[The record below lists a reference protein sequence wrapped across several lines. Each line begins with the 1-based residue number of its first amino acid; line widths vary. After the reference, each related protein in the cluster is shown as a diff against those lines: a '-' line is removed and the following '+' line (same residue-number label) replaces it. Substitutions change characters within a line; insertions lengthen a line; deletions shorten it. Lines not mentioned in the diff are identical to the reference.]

1 MMNEKDRRAKYLK
14 DSVVGE
20 VIGVSGMSKNKLKRV
35 LLDNPKINIQQ
46 SIIGRAKIK
55 DPSLIE
61 NVGHHH
67 SKDFVKKIID
77 FVSERKT
84 LSQYVKGISHDS
96 YDPHNRRSIILSR
109 SDGDYVLNVY
119 DKEVG
124 FGVCISLR
132 CEEAH
137 EAVLIAKYMCNSIK
151 FFKKY
156 EIVIR

>member
-1 MMNEKDRRAKYLK
+1 MSKKDKYLN
-14 DSVVGE
+14 DSVVSQM
-20 VIGVSGMSKNKLKRV
+20 IGMSQNKLKHV
-35 LLDNPKINIQQ
+35 LLENPKINLQQ
-46 SIIGRAKIK
+46 TVIGRVKKK
-55 DPSLIE
+55 DSDLVE
-61 NVGHHH
+61 NIGHHH
-67 SKDFVKKIID
+67 SKDFVQKIID

-84 LSQYVKGISHDS
+84 LKKYVKGISHDS
-96 YDPHNRRSIILSR
+96 YDPHNRRSIILSM

-132 CEEAH
+132 CKEAH